1 MEESQASYLPDL
13 KKKQCLSSSAALV
26 LISELKMM
34 HFCYI
39 GVDFSREHIFIQ
51 IHVTIDQEQG

>member
-1 MEESQASYLPDL
+1 M
-13 KKKQCLSSSAALV
+13 
-26 LISELKMM
+26 LISGLKIM
-34 HFCYI
+34 HVYYI

>member
-1 MEESQASYLPDL
+1 MEESHSSYLPNS
-13 KKKQCLSSSAALV
+13 KKQCLSSSAVSV
-26 LISELKMM
+26 LISVLKMM
-34 HFCYI
+34 HACYI